1 MIPRRL
7 LSACLLSV
15 ALEGVAQS
23 PGRRLEEYQVKAMYL
38 GHIGAYTDRKDG
50 ASFLDSA
57 QVYRIGVVG
66 KNPFEQFLTQV
77 YASQTVKKARVKV
90 VFPRTPEEAQECQM
104 LFISRSE
111 ADRLEEILGW
121 VKSRPVVT
129 VGDTRGYAQRGVMVN
144 FILEKDLVNW
154 EVNLG
159 SLRKSSLVMDPTFL
173 DLAVRRIEGGER

>member
-7 LSACLLSV
+7 LSACLLWV
-15 ALEGVAQS
+15 AMPYSAQT

-38 GHIGAYTDRKDG
+38 GHIGAYTDRRDG
-50 ASFLDSA
+50 APFLEPT
-57 QVYRIGVVG
+57 QTYRIGVVG
-66 KNPFEQFLTQV
+66 KNPFEQHLATI
-77 YASQTVKKARVKV
+77 YGKQTVKKAKVKV
-90 VFPRTPEEAQECQM
+90 VFPRTPEEALDCQM

-121 VKSRPVVT
+121 VKNRPVVT

-144 FILEKDLVNW
+144 FTLEKDLVNW

-159 SLRKSSLVMDPTFL
+159 SLRKSGLVMDPTFL